1 MMPTLL
7 RGDFIL
13 VQKFDYGIKE
23 PLFQNTIIE
32 TTEPKRGDI
41 AVFKYP
47 VEPNIDYIKRIVG
60 LPGDRIVYRNKTLYI
75 QPACEEAA
83 QRLPGDG
90 SH

>member
-32 TTEPKRGDI
+32 TTKPKRGDI

-47 VEPNIDYIKRIVG
+47 VEPNIDYIKRIEEITGVPVDIISTG
-60 LPGDRIVYRNKTLYI
+60 PDRVETMVLRS
-75 QPACEEAA
+75 PFA
-83 QRLPGDG
+83 
-90 SH
+90 